1 MYFTSGSDRAFEQL
15 MQTRPGA
22 DHFDNGEAGAP
33 EDCGT
38 CRFYRPHWKYQFC
51 VYEEC
56 PYQPGK
62 LTALDGAVKFQVK
75 GVDDEMAVFR
85 VEKNRGYTVMS
96 NHHLRNKDLSLK
108 AKGLLSQMLSLPES
122 WDFTLKGLSL
132 INREQIDAI
141 RAAVRE
147 LEQAGY
153 IVRSRE
159 RDSQGRLRGAD
170 YIIYEQPQP
179 VPDSPTLENPTLDT
193 TVCQCEWAD
202 FPMEVLKKHWP
213 QVPKFRDITT
223 VTKEAFFEKTG
234 RETTTLISGGFPCQ
248 PFSSA
253 GKQRGF
259 EDERYLWP
267 EMLRV
272 IRELHPSWVLG
283 ENVAGFIHL
292 GLDKTVFDLE
302 QAGYAVRV
310 FVLPAVAVGAWH
322 ERKRTFIIGHAAS
335 HAPCQR
341 HGGCGENCRCADD
354 PDWELPKIQSQR
366 NRMDGAAVMGGLQ
379 TAGQPAGG
387 CETESRLGG
396 MADGIPPEMDGHS
409 MWAKEPAQIPYLIS
423 DPPANV
429 AKRLKTLG
437 NAVVPPQVYPILR
450 YIAEIETG
458 RCRNRQQGG
467 DRIWNP

>member
-1 MYFTSGSDRAFEQL
+1 MSALTHFSLFSGIGGIDLA
-15 MQTRPGA
+15 A
-22 DHFDNGEAGAP
+22 EA
-33 EDCGT
+33 
-38 CRFYRPHWKYQFC
+38 
-51 VYEEC
+51 
-56 PYQPGK
+56 
-62 LTALDGAVKFQVK
+62 
-75 GVDDEMAVFR
+75 
-85 VEKNRGYTVMS
+85 
-96 NHHLRNKDLSLK
+96 
-108 AKGLLSQMLSLPES
+108 
-122 WDFTLKGLSL
+122 
-132 INREQIDAI
+132 
-141 RAAVRE
+141 
-147 LEQAGY
+147 AGF
-153 IVRSRE
+153 
-159 RDSQGRLRGAD
+159 
-170 YIIYEQPQP
+170 
-179 VPDSPTLENPTLDT
+179 T

-322 ERKRTFIIGHAAS
+322 ERKRTFIIGHTAS

-341 HGGCGENCRCADD
+341 HGGCGEDCRCADD
-354 PDWELPKIQSQR
+354 PDRELPKIQPQR

-467 DRIWNP
+467 DRISSYKLFWCSRHKSIRFLRGCLRRKYVFYGNVLLYRYKSNAEYRACYRPAVLLLAAFDIYDHSCVTRNITAIQAVRGSCSGWLFNSFLAEQNIIRCMCSCFNVLESTSGKSAAGF

>member
-1 MYFTSGSDRAFEQL
+1 MKILSRS
-15 MQTRPGA
+15 
-22 DHFDNGEAGAP
+22 
-33 EDCGT
+33 
-38 CRFYRPHWKYQFC
+38 FYA
-51 VYEEC
+51 EI
-56 PYQPGK
+56 
-62 LTALDGAVKFQVK
+62 LALQGF
-75 GVDDEMAVFR
+75 
-85 VEKNRGYTVMS
+85 
-96 NHHLRNKDLSLK
+96 
-108 AKGLLSQMLSLPES
+108 P
-122 WDFTLKGLSL
+122 
-132 INREQIDAI
+132 
-141 RAAVRE
+141 VR
-147 LEQAGY
+147 L
-153 IVRSRE
+153 
-159 RDSQGRLRGAD
+159 RDS
-170 YIIYEQPQP
+170 
-179 VPDSPTLENPTLDT
+179 
-193 TVCQCEWAD
+193 C
-202 FPMEVLKKHWP
+202 F
-213 QVPKFRDITT
+213 FRDNFDYPEIQDNQT
-223 VTKEAFFEKTG
+223 
-234 RETTTLISGGFPCQ
+234 
-248 PFSSA
+248 FSSA

-354 PDWELPKIQSQR
+354 PDRELPKIQPQR

-458 RCRNRQQGG
+458 RCRNRPQGG
-467 DRIWNP
+467 DVT